1 MSTANALG
9 DLLSTLLLRRPFQR
23 GGSKEGSISK
33 LCLSLLSEVT
43 EVSGLQLAGMILEK
57 YHELDEKGRL
67 DFFSFLNKDLD
78 IDPDLLVNLA
88 QKYQETQS
96 PEIFKRL
103 SEASEPRRKELFR
116 RLNHAPGATADLVKM
131 REQLLSLLRENPS
144 YARTDFDFI
153 HLLRSWFNR
162 GFLVLRQITWDTSA
176 SILEKIVEYEA
187 VHEIKNLE
195 DLRRRVLPKDRRCF
209 AFFHPSMPDDPLIF
223 VEVALTNGVATSIQK
238 VLSESREE
246 IDLQGANSAV
256 FYSISNCQEGL
267 SGISFGNSL
276 IKQVVQDL
284 SREMPHLKTFVTLS
298 PIPGLTK
305 WIKDVGLEK
314 LVEDQ
319 GMLKQ
324 ITAYYL
330 LEAKGKNRRP
340 IDPVAKFHLGNGAI
354 IHQINIDADLS
365 EKGLLQSKGVMVNY
379 LYDLSK
385 ISQNVELFSKEGD
398 ISANTTIKAL
408 SRQAGRNIMQKGKA
422 KEFSQ

>member
-9 DLLSTLLLRRPFQR
+9 DLLSTLLLRRPFKR
-23 GGSKEGSISK
+23 GGSKEGAISK

-43 EVSGLQLAGMILEK
+43 EVSGLQLAGVILEK

-78 IDPDLLVNLA
+78 IDPDLLVSLA

-195 DLRRRVLPKDRRCF
+195 DLRRRLLPKDRRCF

-246 IDLQGANSAV
+246 IDLQGANSAI

-276 IKQVVQDL
+276 IKQVAQDL

>member
-9 DLLSTLLLRRPFQR
+9 DLLSTLLLRRPFKR
-23 GGSKEGSISK
+23 GGSKKGSISK

-43 EVSGLQLAGMILEK
+43 EVSGLQLAGVILEK

-78 IDPDLLVNLA
+78 IDPDLLVSLA

-195 DLRRRVLPKDRRCF
+195 DLRRRLLPKDRRCF

-276 IKQVVQDL
+276 IKQVAQDL

-305 WIKDVGLEK
+305 WIKDEGLEK
-314 LVEDQ
+314 LAEDQ

>member
-23 GGSKEGSISK
+23 DGSKEGSISK

-43 EVSGLQLAGMILEK
+43 EVSGLQLAGVILEK

-78 IDPDLLVNLA
+78 IDPDLLVSLA

-131 REQLLSLLRENPS
+131 REQLLSLLRENPA

-246 IDLQGANSAV
+246 IDLQGANSAI

-276 IKQVVQDL
+276 IKQVAQDL

-305 WIKDVGLEK
+305 WIKDAGLEK

-324 ITAYYL
+324 ITAHYL
-330 LEAKGKNRRP
+330 VEAKGKNRRP
-340 IDPVAKFHLGNGAI
+340 IDPVAKFHLGNGAT

>member
-43 EVSGLQLAGMILEK
+43 EVSGLQLAGVILEK

-78 IDPDLLVNLA
+78 IDPDLLVSLA

-246 IDLQGANSAV
+246 IDLQGANSAI

-276 IKQVVQDL
+276 IKQVAQDL

-305 WIKDVGLEK
+305 WIKDEGLEK

>member
-43 EVSGLQLAGMILEK
+43 EVSGLQLAGVILEK

-78 IDPDLLVNLA
+78 IDPELLVNLA

-103 SEASEPRRKELFR
+103 SEAAEPRRKELFR

-131 REQLLSLLRENPS
+131 REKLLPLLRENPS

-246 IDLQGANSAV
+246 IDLQGADSAI

-276 IKQVVQDL
+276 IKQVAQDL
-284 SREMPHLKTFVTLS
+284 SREMPNLKTFVTLS
-298 PIPGLTK
+298 PIPGLSK
-305 WIKDVGLEK
+305 WIKDEGLEN

-319 GMLKQ
+319 EMLKQ
-324 ITAYYL
+324 ITAHYL

-379 LYDLSK
+379 LYDLSR
-385 ISQNVELFSKEGD
+385 ISKNVELFSKEEE
-398 ISANTTIKAL
+398 IPSNTTVKSLA
-408 SRQAGRNIMQKGKA
+408 RQAGRNIMQKRNA

>member
-9 DLLSTLLLRRPFQR
+9 DLLSTLLLRRPFKR

-43 EVSGLQLAGMILEK
+43 EVSGLQLAGVILEK

-78 IDPDLLVNLA
+78 IDPDLLVSLA

-195 DLRRRVLPKDRRCF
+195 DLRRRLLPKDRRCF

-246 IDLQGANSAV
+246 IDLQGANSAI

-276 IKQVVQDL
+276 IKQVAQDL

-305 WIKDVGLEK
+305 WIKDEGLEK

-324 ITAYYL
+324 ITAHYL
-330 LEAKGKNRRP
+330 VEAKGKNRRP

-385 ISQNVELFSKEGD
+385 ISQNVELFSKEGE
-398 ISANTTIKAL
+398 ISANTTIKSL

>member
-43 EVSGLQLAGMILEK
+43 EVSGLKLAGVILEK
-57 YHELDEKGRL
+57 YHDLDEKGRL

-78 IDPDLLVNLA
+78 IDPDLLVDLA

-103 SEASEPRRKELFR
+103 SEACEPRRKELFR

-195 DLRRRVLPKDRRCF
+195 DLRRRLLPKDRRCF

-246 IDLQGANSAV
+246 IDLQGANSAI

-276 IKQVVQDL
+276 IKQVAQDL

-305 WIKDVGLEK
+305 WIKDEGLEK

-330 LEAKGKNRRP
+330 VEAKGKNRRP

-365 EKGLLQSKGVMVNY
+365 DKGLLQSKGVMVNY

-385 ISQNVELFSKEGD
+385 ISRNVELFSKEGE
-398 ISANTTIKAL
+398 ISANTTIKSL

-422 KEFSQ
+422 KELSQ

>member
-9 DLLSTLLLRRPFQR
+9 DLLSTLLLRRPFKR
-23 GGSKEGSISK
+23 GGSKKGSISK

-43 EVSGLQLAGMILEK
+43 EVSGLQLAGVILEK

-78 IDPDLLVNLA
+78 IDPDLLVSLA

-276 IKQVVQDL
+276 IKQVAQDL

-305 WIKDVGLEK
+305 WIKDEGLEK
-314 LVEDQ
+314 LAEDQ

-324 ITAYYL
+324 ITAHYL
-330 LEAKGKNRRP
+330 VEAKGKNRRP
-340 IDPVAKFHLGNGAI
+340 IDPVAKFHLGNGAT

>member
-43 EVSGLQLAGMILEK
+43 EVSGLQLAGVILEK

-78 IDPDLLVNLA
+78 IDPELLVNLA

-103 SEASEPRRKELFR
+103 SEAAEPRRKELFR

-131 REQLLSLLRENPS
+131 REKLLPLLRKNPS

-195 DLRRRVLPKDRRCF
+195 DLRRRLLPKDRRCF

-246 IDLQGANSAV
+246 IDLQGANSAI

-276 IKQVVQDL
+276 IKQVAQDL

-305 WIKDVGLEK
+305 WIKDEGLEK

-324 ITAYYL
+324 ITAHYL
-330 LEAKGKNRRP
+330 VEAKGKNRRP
-340 IDPVAKFHLGNGAI
+340 IDPVAKFHLGNGAT

-385 ISQNVELFSKEGD
+385 ISQNVESFFKEGE
-398 ISANTTIKAL
+398 ISANTTIKSL

>member
-9 DLLSTLLLRRPFQR
+9 DLLSTLLLRRPFKR

-43 EVSGLQLAGMILEK
+43 EVSGLQLAGVILEK

-78 IDPDLLVNLA
+78 IDPDLLVSLA

-195 DLRRRVLPKDRRCF
+195 DLRRRLLPKDRRCF

-246 IDLQGANSAV
+246 IDLQGANSAI

-276 IKQVVQDL
+276 IKQVAQDL

-305 WIKDVGLEK
+305 WIKDEGLEK

-324 ITAYYL
+324 ITAHYL
-330 LEAKGKNRRP
+330 VEAKGKNRRP

-354 IHQINIDADLS
+354 IHQINLDADLS

>member
-1 MSTANALG
+1 M
-9 DLLSTLLLRRPFQR
+9 D
-23 GGSKEGSISK
+23 
-33 LCLSLLSEVT
+33 
-43 EVSGLQLAGMILEK
+43 
-57 YHELDEKGRL
+57 
-67 DFFSFLNKDLD
+67 
-78 IDPDLLVNLA
+78 LA

-195 DLRRRVLPKDRRCF
+195 DLRRRLLPKDRRCF

-246 IDLQGANSAV
+246 IDLQGANSAI

-276 IKQVVQDL
+276 IKQVAQDL

-305 WIKDVGLEK
+305 WIKDEGLEK

-319 GMLKQ
+319 GTLKQ
-324 ITAYYL
+324 ITAHYL
-330 LEAKGKNRRP
+330 VEAKGKNRRP

-365 EKGLLQSKGVMVNY
+365 EKGVLQSKGVMVNY

-385 ISQNVELFSKEGD
+385 ISQNVELFSKEGE
-398 ISANTTIKAL
+398 ISANTTIKSL

-422 KEFSQ
+422 KELSQ

>member
-43 EVSGLQLAGMILEK
+43 EVSGLQLAGVILEK

-78 IDPDLLVNLA
+78 IDPDLLVSLA

-246 IDLQGANSAV
+246 IDLQGANSAI

-276 IKQVVQDL
+276 IKQVAQDL

-305 WIKDVGLEK
+305 WIKDEGLEK

-324 ITAYYL
+324 ITAHYL
-330 LEAKGKNRRP
+330 VEAKGKNRRP
-340 IDPVAKFHLGNGAI
+340 IDPVAKFHLGNGAT

>member
-9 DLLSTLLLRRPFQR
+9 DLLSTLLLRRPFKR

-43 EVSGLQLAGMILEK
+43 EVSGLQLAGVILEK
-57 YHELDEKGRL
+57 YHELDKKGRL

-78 IDPDLLVNLA
+78 IDPDLLVSLA

-195 DLRRRVLPKDRRCF
+195 DLRRRLLPKDRRCF

-246 IDLQGANSAV
+246 IDLQGANSAI

-276 IKQVVQDL
+276 IKQVAQDL

-305 WIKDVGLEK
+305 WIKDEGLEK

-324 ITAYYL
+324 ITAHYL
-330 LEAKGKNRRP
+330 VEAKGKNRRP
-340 IDPVAKFHLGNGAI
+340 IDPVAKFHLGNGAT

>member
-9 DLLSTLLLRRPFQR
+9 DLLSTLLLRRPFKR

-43 EVSGLQLAGMILEK
+43 EVSGLQLAGVILEK

-78 IDPDLLVNLA
+78 IDPDLLVSLA

-195 DLRRRVLPKDRRCF
+195 DLRRRLLPKDRRCF

-246 IDLQGANSAV
+246 IDLQGANSAI

-276 IKQVVQDL
+276 IKQVAQDL

-305 WIKDVGLEK
+305 WIKDEGLEK
-314 LVEDQ
+314 LAEDQ

-324 ITAYYL
+324 ITAHYL
-330 LEAKGKNRRP
+330 VEAKGKNRRP

-379 LYDLSK
+379 LYDLTK
-385 ISQNVELFSKEGD
+385 ISQNVESFSKEGEV
-398 ISANTTIKAL
+398 SANTTIKSL

>member
-9 DLLSTLLLRRPFQR
+9 DLLSTLLLRRPFKR
-23 GGSKEGSISK
+23 GGSKEGAISK

-43 EVSGLQLAGMILEK
+43 EVSGLQLAGVILEK

-78 IDPDLLVNLA
+78 IDPDLLVSLA

-195 DLRRRVLPKDRRCF
+195 DLRRRLLPKDRRCF

-246 IDLQGANSAV
+246 IDLQGANSAI

-276 IKQVVQDL
+276 IKQVAQDL

-305 WIKDVGLEK
+305 WIKDEGLEK
-314 LVEDQ
+314 LAEDQ

-324 ITAYYL
+324 ITAHYL
-330 LEAKGKNRRP
+330 VEAKGKNRRP

>member
-9 DLLSTLLLRRPFQR
+9 DLLSTLLLRRPFKR

-43 EVSGLQLAGMILEK
+43 EVSGLQLAGVILEK

-78 IDPDLLVNLA
+78 IDPDLLVSLA

-195 DLRRRVLPKDRRCF
+195 DLRRRLLPKDRRCF

-246 IDLQGANSAV
+246 IDLQGANSAI

-276 IKQVVQDL
+276 IKQVAQDL

-305 WIKDVGLEK
+305 WIKDEGLEK

-324 ITAYYL
+324 ITAHYL
-330 LEAKGKNRRP
+330 VEAKGKNRRP

-408 SRQAGRNIMQKGKA
+408 SRQAGRNIMKKGKA

>member
-43 EVSGLQLAGMILEK
+43 EVSGLQLAGVILEK

-67 DFFSFLNKDLD
+67 DFFSFINKDLD

-162 GFLVLRQITWDTSA
+162 GFLVLRQITWNTSA

-195 DLRRRVLPKDRRCF
+195 DLRRRLLPKDRRCF

-246 IDLQGANSAV
+246 IDLQGANSAI

-276 IKQVVQDL
+276 IKQVAQDL

-305 WIKDVGLEK
+305 WIKDQGLEN

-324 ITAYYL
+324 ITAHYL
-330 LEAKGKNRRP
+330 VEAKGKNRRP

-385 ISQNVELFSKEGD
+385 ISQNVELFSKEGE
-398 ISANTTIKAL
+398 ISANTTIKSL

>member
-43 EVSGLQLAGMILEK
+43 EVSGLQLAGVILEK

-78 IDPDLLVNLA
+78 IDPDLLVDLA

-195 DLRRRVLPKDRRCF
+195 DLRRRLLPKDRRCF

-246 IDLQGANSAV
+246 IDLQGANSAI

-276 IKQVVQDL
+276 IKQVAQDL

-305 WIKDVGLEK
+305 WIKDEGLEK

-319 GMLKQ
+319 GTLKQ
-324 ITAYYL
+324 ITAHYL
-330 LEAKGKNRRP
+330 VEAKGKNRRP

-365 EKGLLQSKGVMVNY
+365 EKGVLQSKGVMVNY

-385 ISQNVELFSKEGD
+385 ISRNVELFSKEGE
-398 ISANTTIKAL
+398 ISANTTIKSL

-422 KEFSQ
+422 KELSQ